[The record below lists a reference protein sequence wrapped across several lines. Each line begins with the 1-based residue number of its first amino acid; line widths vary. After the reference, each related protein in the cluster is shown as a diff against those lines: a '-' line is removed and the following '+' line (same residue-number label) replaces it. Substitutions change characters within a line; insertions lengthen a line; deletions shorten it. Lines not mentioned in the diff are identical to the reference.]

1 MGQVSTVDFKN
12 PCDLLTRGVSW
23 CVCKA
28 TSTTQSP
35 NATQYVEHRVL
46 MDPTRGQLI
55 PSHVSCVGSVMQ
67 TWMCLATV
75 ACWYIILC
83 RKCLVVRVSIV
94 SAPTVVESG
103 LSNNASCSLP
113 ILCRNLKTTH
123 SCFCSRLRPPTLKPR
138 IRLHVG
144 RWSRAL
150 SAVETVYQH
159 SSLCVVSLGVFTHM
173 QTSGHT
179 HSQPV
184 TLCLASDMSTR
195 QINSRLFTLPP
206 SEVINNGSCGQSPD
220 CRML

>member
-46 MDPTRGQLI
+46 MDPTQGQLI

-94 SAPTVVESG
+94 SAPTLVESG

-113 ILCRNLKTTH
+113 ILCRNLKTTP
-123 SCFCSRLRPPTLKPR
+123 SCFCSRLHPPTLKPPYKTAC
-138 IRLHVG
+138 G
-144 RWSRAL
+144 
-150 SAVETVYQH
+150 AVERGAISRGNCLSTQL
-159 SSLCVVSLGVFTHM
+159 SLCCLTGRVYPHADEW
-173 QTSGHT
+173 T
-179 HSQPV
+179 HSQ
-184 TLCLASDMSTR
+184 ST
-195 QINSRLFTLPP
+195 SGPLF
-206 SEVINNGSCGQSPD
+206 GQ
-220 CRML
+220 